1 MAAPPQ
7 TSRPPSWPLS
17 WISRWHHA
25 FVFERRT
32 RVLAEMLAPQIPQ
45 RASVLDIGCGD
56 GTIGSLIAQ
65 LRPDISIQGVE
76 FLVRPA
82 CKIACHRFDGSSLP
96 FPDGSLD
103 VCLFVDVLHHTQDPA
118 VLLRE
123 AVRVSRSFVLLK
135 DHLDENVLD
144 DVTLRLMD
152 WVGNRPHGVVLTY
165 NYQSRKE
172 WVGHFSRWGLEEA
185 SWTTRVPLY
194 PPPFN
199 LLVGRGLHFVSLLR
213 KKSSGGV

>member
-1 MAAPPQ
+1 MAATPQ
-7 TSRPPSWPLS
+7 SSRPLS
-17 WISRWHHA
+17 WIGRWHHA

-32 RVLAEMLAPQIPQ
+32 RVLAEILAAQISQ

-76 FLVRPA
+76 FLVRPG
-82 CKIACHRFDGSSLP
+82 CKIECHAFDGSSLP
-96 FPDGSLD
+96 FPDASFD

-118 VLLRE
+118 ILLRE

-135 DHLDENVLD
+135 DHLDENFFD
-144 DVTLRLMD
+144 DVTLRFMD

-165 NYQSRKE
+165 NYQSRRE
-172 WVGHFSRWGLEEA
+172 WAERFSKCGLAEA
-185 SWTTRVPLY
+185 SWTTQVPLY
-194 PPPFN
+194 PAPFS

-213 KKSSGGV
+213 KSK